1 MDIEIDQSE
10 FMLLFN
16 HIYLHPFHLTED
28 VTELVDQVHN
38 LFYNICFSGRRRFRQ
53 CRLSEPV
60 GRRKPERRGVQ
71 PRPILLDS
79 RKRRKKWRSA
89 FFCFLELWRKIS
101 KLQIFSSS
109 KVSSSVLFLSPKFI
123 DRRWNDET
131 SKRCSNFLTFIEN
144 IM

>member
-79 RKRRKKWRSA
+79 RKKKKKMKKCIFFVFWNCEEKLVNYKFFLLLKCRLL
-89 FFCFLELWRKIS
+89 FCFCR
-101 KLQIFSSS
+101 QNSSTDVETM
-109 KVSSSVLFLSPKFI
+109 KRRI
-123 DRRWNDET
+123 D
-131 SKRCSNFLTFIEN
+131 LATF
-144 IM
+144 